1 MPHEVRH
8 GRLLNR
14 AWTLL
19 RRLSTSRGVTVEKG
33 EGGLLAAGKRSEGK
47 VSPSRGSRGC
57 PSLAV
62 PKASLD
68 GVWSSLGCERGPCPG
83 QGCTEMTLRSFQP
96 KPSRFYDLNKTTN
109 PDP

>member
-33 EGGLLAAGKRSEGK
+33 EGGLLAAGKHWEGK

-57 PSLAV
+57 PSLACPRPAWPGSGAAWAVKGV
-62 PKASLD
+62 PA
-68 GVWSSLGCERGPCPG
+68 
-83 QGCTEMTLRSFQP
+83 QGRAALR
-96 KPSRFYDLNKTTN
+96 
-109 PDP
+109 